1 MSFTGD
7 LEHLPIVDVIQLLHA
22 TKKSGTLTVRGR
34 KGQSQLVFEDG
45 YIVSANHADGSL
57 RIGKVLVDLGYLTAE
72 VLESALQEQKNAG
85 EGRRPLIAMLI
96 EKGLVKKEQA
106 YKALEML
113 IELTIVEV
121 LTWTTGT
128 FSLDVDTLS
137 VSDEYRYFP
146 EKLQQDI
153 HLNTQN
159 VLMDALRI
167 YDEKKRDGQLLDEG
181 GGEEL
186 LPPSVTSSEA
196 EAEAGMV
203 ISADDLGLADLD
215 QLERKIPGV
224 FTSLE
229 DTDPVERQRRRLREI
244 GPELSA
250 GEVEELATFLHAAS
264 RAARVAAGAHPV
276 ILFSADPL
284 LKELVT
290 TACKAQGV
298 LVFATNEEQTLDPI
312 IEQSLRKNGLPVLV
326 FDRPDGALPGFGL
339 EELEGLRR
347 QKRET
352 YPQLPLLQ
360 LVAPQDYHFSLQAL
374 ATGVRTILPRPQRQE
389 RGVTF
394 VADTIDFLHAFA
406 ACVGELFAPFP
417 PTPTPVPQLSRSLVL
432 LRELREPQEVALA
445 LLQFVAQFCTRSLTL
460 IVGPAELIAERG
472 IGIREEKGAG
482 PSTTL
487 GFRIPL
493 TRSSLLHEV
502 IEEGRLYYGACEDA
516 IVREH
521 LFAAIGA
528 PLRSTILLL
537 PLRNRGKT
545 VALVYGDFGD
555 AVADALPTESLEI
568 FAGQAGL
575 VLENAF
581 YRKRL
586 EKTPQ

>member
-57 RIGKVLVDLGYLTAE
+57 RIGRVLVDLRFITAE
-72 VLESALQEQKNAG
+72 TLESALNEQKNAG
-85 EGRRPLIAMLI
+85 GGRLPLVAMLI
-96 EKGLVKKEQA
+96 EKGLVEKEQA

-167 YDEKKRDGQLLDEG
+167 YDEKKRDGQLP
-181 GGEEL
+181 EEVSAEESI
-186 LPPSVTSSEA
+186 PPTAAAPVETESSGA
-196 EAEAGMV
+196 V

-224 FTSLE
+224 FASLE
-229 DTDPVERQRRRLREI
+229 DTDPVELQRRRLREV

-250 GEVEELATFLHAAS
+250 GEVDELVAFLVAAS
-264 RAARVAAGAHPV
+264 RAERVAPGAHPV
-276 ILFSADPL
+276 ILYSADPL
-284 LKELVT
+284 LKDLLT
-290 TACKAQGV
+290 TACKPQGV

-312 IEQSLRKNGLPVLV
+312 IEQSLGKNALPVLV
-326 FDRPDGALPGFGL
+326 FDRPDETVPGFGA
-339 EELEGLRR
+339 EELQGVR
-347 QKRET
+347 QKKRQK
-352 YPQLPLLQ
+352 YPHLPVFQ
-360 LVAPQDYHFSLQAL
+360 FASPQDYLFSLQAL
-374 ATGVRTILPRPQRQE
+374 AGGARTILPRPVRQE
-389 RGVTF
+389 RGATY
-394 VADTIDFLHAFA
+394 VADTLDFLRAFA
-406 ACVGELFAPFP
+406 ACVAKVPAPSPSQVPDFA
-417 PTPTPVPQLSRSLVL
+417 SSLAA
-432 LRELREPQEVALA
+432 LRDLKEPQEVALA
-445 LLQFVAQFCTRSLTL
+445 LLKFVAQFCARSLTL

-472 IGIREEKGAG
+472 IGIREEKSAG
-482 PSTTL
+482 PSATL
-487 GFRIPL
+487 GFRVPL
-493 TRSSLLHEV
+493 GESPLFRQV
-502 IEEGRLYYGACEDA
+502 IDGGRLYFGACDDA
-516 IVREH
+516 ALREH

-528 PLRSTILLL
+528 PLRPTILLL
-537 PLRNRGKT
+537 PLQNRGKT
-545 VALVYGDFGD
+545 VALIYGDFGD
-555 AVADALPTESLEI
+555 TDAVALSTEPLEI
-568 FAGQAGL
+568 FASQAGL